1 MQFWRRASWNLFLES
16 YRTQTKELQKHFSVF
31 YAPED
36 AEKPAA
42 ELAAAKRDGHVEDE
56 GWRVRK
62 DGSRFWA
69 NVVITAMR
77 KENGTLYGFST
88 ITRDITE
95 RRDHSETLRQSHQ
108 EFRDLIERLPTCII
122 IRRGQA
128 VIYAGL
134 SYAISMLERLIHLND
149 LTPPPT
155 DRWVRVRFPD
165 RLAEIV
171 DLAAVPGWDAADMM
185 ASRRFGDG
193 WLASRRSL
201 ILVVP
206 SAVTKQDQNAVI
218 NPAHADF
225 PTIEVTS
232 ERPVRWDSRLFR
244 RPG

>member
-1 MQFWRRASWNLFLES
+1 MAPAETTMAYRISGGLHRVFDGEGARRYGGRWNS
-16 YRTQTKELQKHFSVF
+16 
-31 YAPED
+31 P
-36 AEKPAA
+36 
-42 ELAAAKRDGHVEDE
+42 
-56 GWRVRK
+56 
-62 DGSRFWA
+62 
-69 NVVITAMR
+69 
-77 KENGTLYGFST
+77 
-88 ITRDITE
+88 
-95 RRDHSETLRQSHQ
+95 
-108 EFRDLIERLPTCII
+108 
-122 IRRGQA
+122 GQA